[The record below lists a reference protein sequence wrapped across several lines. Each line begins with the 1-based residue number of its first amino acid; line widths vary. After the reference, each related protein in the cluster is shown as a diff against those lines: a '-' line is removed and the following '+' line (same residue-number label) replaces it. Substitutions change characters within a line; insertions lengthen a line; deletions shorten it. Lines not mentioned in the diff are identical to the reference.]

1 MRRLYIVELKK
12 KVTVERLKQLIYS
25 NFFENLEN
33 NSVITV
39 AIYVI

>member
-1 MRRLYIVELKK
+1 MRRLYIVEVK
-12 KVTVERLKQLIYS
+12 KVTVERLKQLFYN